1 MRGMKGIAIKG
12 MVLVL
17 FLFAG
22 TLSAQELKGPRIE
35 VKQEQYDIGNVVQGT
50 PAAHV
55 FEIRNKGTEPL
66 MIERV
71 QPS

>member
-1 MRGMKGIAIKG
+1 MQSIAIKG
-12 MVLVL
+12 VAVF
-17 FLFAG
+17 FLLLAG

-35 VKQEQYDIGNVVQGT
+35 VKQEQYAMGSIAQGNQ
-50 PAAHV
+50 AAHV
-55 FEIRNKGTEPL
+55 FEVRNTGTEPL

>member
-1 MRGMKGIAIKG
+1 MKKIVVNG

-22 TLSAQELKGPRIE
+22 TLPAQELKGPRIE
-35 VKQEQYDIGNVVQGT
+35 VKQEQFAMGSVEQGKQ
-50 PAAHV
+50 AVHV
-55 FEIRNKGTEPL
+55 FEVRNAGTEPL
-66 MIERV
+66 LIDRV

>member
-1 MRGMKGIAIKG
+1 MKRKAIKA
-12 MVLVL
+12 MVLFL
-17 FLFAG
+17 LFAG

-35 VKQEQYDIGNVVQGT
+35 VKQEQYSVGTVVQGEQ
-50 PAAHV
+50 AVHV
-55 FEIRNKGTEPL
+55 FEVRNAGTEPL